1 MISNNLDLENNIKLL
16 SFDIDNTLIDF
27 HTFKSNF
34 TKTWIKYAKDLDV
47 ILTYNTGRLID
58 DVLGLIDKGVLP
70 KPDYI
75 ISGVGTHIYD
85 YKKGA
90 IVKEFNDVLDD
101 GWNLE
106 SVESIMYSLDHPISE
121 QPSKFQHSYKRS
133 YFFHDAS
140 DELIESVSQRFWDA
154 DMDVNVVY
162 SGNKFLDILPKWA
175 NKGNALEWLL
185 RRLKLKTNQVLVA
198 GDSGNDSAMF
208 DLKNVNGI
216 VVSNAHEELY
226 NYTKHK
232 KVYHT
237 EKEKGGGII
246 EGLIYYKV
254 LPKEA
259 SKTNNID
266 HSDDFFIQKEL
277 DNIALEDGDEQLAL
291 IQEGYVKAVEALKKN
306 ITPLGFSACSI
317 KDNVAHGTDENYYSV
332 WARDGAITVIGSL
345 SLIHDKEIH
354 DCQRQT
360 LLTLLE
366 HISRNGQIPSNVRI
380 KDNTPDYSGVGGIC
394 SIDSGI
400 WVIIAFYEY
409 VNVTKDIDFLRKYI
423 GDIKETMRWLGAH
436 DSNNDAL
443 LEIPEAGD
451 WTDLFGRSYNIL
463 YDEILWYRSNVCF
476 GRMLEM
482 LGNHEEAGEYIR
494 WSQVIKKEIVT
505 NFWPSTQQQLF
516 SSVSFAEKQFTL
528 GDTSYLI
535 AQTTPFDFSWRCD
548 TLGNILAFLH
558 GTIDAEKA
566 HQTFKFMLGV
576 GVNDPFPVANVYP
589 VVSPGDPDWRP
600 YYTVNLLNLPN
611 HYHNGGIWPFVGG
624 FWVKFVNKLG
634 FRDVAIAELHKLALI
649 NKEGINHEWEF
660 TEWAH
665 GVTGKPMGK
674 AYQAWSAA
682 QYISAYHDLK
692 LNKIKTKK

>member
-1 MISNNLDLENNIKLL
+1 MSEKGIKNQDDIKLL

-27 HTFKSNF
+27 HTYKSNF
-34 TKTWIKYAKDLDV
+34 KNVWLKHKPKNIL
-47 ILTYNTGRLID
+47 LTYNTGRLID
-58 DVLGLIDKGVLP
+58 DVLNLIESGVLP
-70 KPDYI
+70 PPDYI
-75 ISGVGTHIYD
+75 ISGVGTHIFD
-85 YKKGA
+85 FNNNC
-90 IVKEFNDVLDD
+90 VLKEFNDVLDD
-101 GWNLE
+101 GWDLQ
-106 SVESIMYSLDHPISE
+106 SVETIINNVNHPISE
-121 QPSKFQHSYKRS
+121 QPSRFQHAYKRS
-133 YFFHDAS
+133 YFFHNATAN
-140 DELIESVSQRFWDA
+140 LIENIEAQFYNA
-154 DMDVNVVY
+154 DMHVNVVY
-162 SGNKFLDILPKWA
+162 SQEKYLDILPKFA
-175 NKGNALEWLL
+175 NKGNALQWLL
-185 RRLKLKTNQVLVA
+185 KKLSISTHETVVA

-208 DLKNVNGI
+208 DLKNVKGI

-226 NYTKHK
+226 KYTKHK
-232 KVYHT
+232 QVYHT
-237 EKEKGGGII
+237 EQEKGNGVI
-246 EGLIYYKV
+246 EGLIHFAV
-254 LPKEA
+254 LPDEA
-259 SKTNNID
+259 KVATAID
-266 HSDDFFIQKEL
+266 HSDDFFIKKEL
-277 DNIALEDGDEQLAL
+277 DSIALEDEDEKVAL
-291 IQEGYVKAVEALKKN
+291 IKEGYLKAVEALKKN

-345 SLIHDKEIH
+345 PLIHDEEIH
-354 DCQRQT
+354 KCQRQT
-360 LLTLLE
+360 LLTLFE

-380 KDNTPDYSGVGGIC
+380 KDNVPDYSGVGGIC

-409 VNVTKDIDFLRKYI
+409 VNVTKDIVFLREHI
-423 GDIKETMRWLGAH
+423 DGIKETMRWLSAH

-463 YDEILWYRSNVCF
+463 YDEILWYRANVCY

-482 LGNHEEAGEYIR
+482 LGEHEQAGEYIR
-494 WSQVIKKEIVT
+494 WSQVIKKEILQ

-516 SSVSFAEKQFTL
+516 QSVSFAEKQFTL

-576 GVNDPFPVANVYP
+576 GVNDPYPVANVYP

-634 FRDVAIAELHKLALI
+634 LKDVAISELYKLALI
-649 NKEGINHEWEF
+649 NKEGINNEWEF

-665 GVTGKPMGK
+665 GTTGKPMGK

-682 QYISAYHDLK
+682 QYISACHDLK
-692 LNKIKTKK
+692 LIKK

>member
-1 MISNNLDLENNIKLL
+1 MNDAKNSSQSNIKLL

-34 TKTWIKYAKDLDV
+34 NKIWRKYKPAEVKLS
-47 ILTYNTGRLID
+47 YNTGRLID
-58 DVLGLIDKGVLP
+58 DVLDLIKKDIIP
-70 KPDYI
+70 EPDYI
-75 ISGVGTHIYD
+75 ISGVGTHIYN
-85 YKKGA
+85 YKEKRV
-90 IVKEFNDVLDD
+90 VKEFNNVLDD
-101 GWNLE
+101 GWDLKT
-106 SVESIMYSLDHPISE
+106 VESIINKIDHPISE
-121 QPSKFQHSYKRS
+121 QPTKFQHAYKRS

-140 DELIESVSQRFWDA
+140 PDHILEIEENFNNA
-154 DMDVNVVY
+154 NMDVSVVY
-162 SGNKFLDILPKWA
+162 SGEKFLDILPKYA
-175 NKGNALEWLL
+175 NKKNALQWLL
-185 RRLKLKTNQVLVA
+185 KKLKIKTEETLVA

-208 DLKNVNGI
+208 DLKDIKGI

-226 NYTKHK
+226 QYTKHRQ
-232 KVYHT
+232 VYHS
-237 EKEKGGGII
+237 EKEKGDGVV
-246 EGLIYYKV
+246 EGLVYYSV
-254 LPKEA
+254 LPQVA
-259 SKTNNID
+259 LDATSID
-266 HSDDFFIQKEL
+266 QSEEDFFVKQEL
-277 DNIALEDGDEQLAL
+277 DQIALEDEDENEK
-291 IQEGYVKAVEALKKN
+291 INFIKEGYKKAIEALKKN

-317 KDNVAHGTDENYYSV
+317 KDNEANGTDENYYSV
-332 WARDGAITVIGSL
+332 WARDGAITLIGSL
-345 SLIHDKEIH
+345 PLVHDKEIH
-354 DCQRQT
+354 ECQRKT
-360 LLTLLE
+360 LETLFE

-380 KDNTPDYSGVGGIC
+380 KDNVPDYSGVGGIC

-400 WVIIAFYEY
+400 WVVIAFYEY
-409 VNVTKDIDFLRKYI
+409 VNVTKDIKFLRKYI
-423 GDIKETMRWLGAH
+423 KDLKETMRWLGAH

-463 YDEILWYRSNVCF
+463 YDEILWYRANVCY

-482 LGNHEEAGEYIR
+482 LGDHEEAGEYIR
-494 WSQVIKKEIVT
+494 WSQVVKKEILQ
-505 NFWPSTQQQLF
+505 NFWPTTQQQLF
-516 SSVSFAEKQFTL
+516 QSVSFAEKQFTL

-548 TLGNILAFLH
+548 VLGNVLAFLH
-558 GTIDAEKA
+558 GALDVEKA
-566 HQTFKFMLGV
+566 KQTFRFMLGV

-634 FRDVAIAELHKLALI
+634 FKEMAVAELYKLAQM
-649 NKEGINHEWEF
+649 NKEGINNEWEF

-665 GVTGKPMGK
+665 GTTGKPMGK

-682 QYISAYHDLK
+682 QYISACHDLK
-692 LNKIKTKK
+692 IIDK

>member
-1 MISNNLDLENNIKLL
+1 MDKNISSNENIKLL

-27 HTFKSNF
+27 HTFHSNF
-34 TKTWIKYAKDLDV
+34 GKIWEKYKDKTNAL
-47 ILTYNTGRLID
+47 LTFNTGRLKD
-58 DVLGLIDKGVLP
+58 DVLSLIDRGILP

-85 YKKGA
+85 YNNKTL
-90 IVKEFNDVLDD
+90 VKEFNDVLDE
-101 GWNLE
+101 GWDLK
-106 SVESIMYSLDHPISE
+106 SVEDIITSVNHPVSE
-121 QPSKFQHSYKRS
+121 QPSRFQHSYKRS
-133 YFFHDAS
+133 YFFHDATE
-140 DELIESVSQRFWDA
+140 ELITDIEESFVEA
-154 DMDVNVVY
+154 GMEVNVIY
-162 SGNKFLDILPKWA
+162 SGNKFLDILPKFA
-175 NKGNALEWLL
+175 NKGNALQWLL
-185 RRLKLKTNQVLVA
+185 KRLKIKTNQVLVA

-208 DLKNVNGI
+208 DLKDVLGI
-216 VVSNAHEELY
+216 VVANAHEELY
-226 NYTKHK
+226 AYTKHK
-232 KVYHT
+232 KVYHS
-237 EKEKGGGII
+237 EREKGDGIV
-246 EGLIYYKV
+246 EGLVYYDI
-254 LPKEA
+254 LPEEA
-259 SKTNNID
+259 MVDTNVD
-266 HSDDFFIQKEL
+266 HSEDFFIQQEL
-277 DNIALEDGDEQLAL
+277 NNIALEDDNEKIAL
-291 IQEGYVKAVEALKKN
+291 IQEGYTKAVEALKKN

-345 SLIHDKEIH
+345 PLINDKEIH
-354 DCQRQT
+354 TCQRQT
-360 LLTLLE
+360 LITLLE
-366 HISRNGQIPSNVRI
+366 HITKNGQIPSNVRI

-409 VNVTKDIDFLRKYI
+409 INVTKDIEFLRQYFP
-423 GDIKETMRWLGAH
+423 DVKETMRWLSAH

-482 LGNHEEAGEYIR
+482 LGNNEEAGEYIR
-494 WSQVIKKEIVT
+494 WSQVIKKEIVQ
-505 NFWPSTQQQLF
+505 NFWPSTKQQLF
-516 SSVSFAEKQFTL
+516 QSVSFAEKQFTL

-548 TLGNILAFLH
+548 TLGNILAFLY
-558 GTIDAEKA
+558 GTLDSEKA

-576 GVNDPFPVANVYP
+576 GVNDPYPVTNVYP

-624 FWVKFVNKLG
+624 FWVRFVHKLG
-634 FRDVAIAELHKLALI
+634 FREMAISELHKLALI
-649 NKEGINHEWEF
+649 NKEGINEEWEF

-665 GVTGKPMGK
+665 GTTGKPMGK

-682 QYISAYHDLK
+682 QYISACHDLK
-692 LNKIKTKK
+692 IINN

>member
-1 MISNNLDLENNIKLL
+1 MDKNIGNNGNIKLL

-27 HTFKSNF
+27 HTFNSNF
-34 TKTWIKYAKDLDV
+34 GKVWDKYKSQTGAL
-47 ILTYNTGRLID
+47 LTFNTGRLKD
-58 DVLGLIDKGVLP
+58 DVLSLIEKRILP
-70 KPDYI
+70 EPDYI

-85 YKKGA
+85 YKNKKL
-90 IVKEFNDVLDD
+90 VKEFNDVLDE
-101 GWNLE
+101 GWDLE
-106 SVESIMYSLDHPISE
+106 SVEKIITSVDHPVSE
-121 QPSKFQHSYKRS
+121 QPSRFQHSYKRS
-133 YFFHDAS
+133 YFFHDATN
-140 DELIESVSQRFWDA
+140 DLIA
-154 DMDVNVVY
+154 DIEENFTNAGMEVNVVY
-162 SGNKFLDILPKWA
+162 SGDKFLDILPKFA
-175 NKGNALEWLL
+175 NKGNALQWLL
-185 RRLKLKTNQVLVA
+185 KRLNIKTNEVLVA

-208 DLKNVNGI
+208 DLKDVSGI
-216 VVSNAHEELY
+216 VVANAHEELY
-226 NYTKHK
+226 AYTKHK
-232 KVYHT
+232 KVYHS
-237 EKEKGGGII
+237 EREKGDGII
-246 EGLIYYKV
+246 EGLVYYKV
-254 LPKEA
+254 LPEDAIIDK
-259 SKTNNID
+259 NRD
-266 HSDDFFIQKEL
+266 HSEDFFIKQEL
-277 DNIALEDGDEQLAL
+277 NNISLENGDEKIAL
-291 IQEGYVKAVEALKKN
+291 IKEGYEKAVEALKKN

-345 SLIHDKEIH
+345 PLISDEEIH
-354 DCQRQT
+354 NCQRQT

-366 HISRNGQIPSNVRI
+366 HISKNGQIPSNVRI

-409 VNVTKDIDFLRKYI
+409 VNVTKDIEFLRKYFP
-423 GDIKETMRWLGAH
+423 DVKETMRWLAAH

-463 YDEILWYRSNVCF
+463 YDEILWYRANVCF

-482 LGNHEEAGEYIR
+482 LGNNEEAGEYIR
-494 WSQVIKKEIVT
+494 WSQVIKKEIVQ
-505 NFWPSTQQQLF
+505 NFWPSTKQQLF
-516 SSVSFAEKQFTL
+516 QSVSFAEKQFTL

-548 TLGNILAFLH
+548 TLGNILAFLY
-558 GTIDAEKA
+558 GTLDSEKA

-634 FRDVAIAELHKLALI
+634 FKDMAISELHKLALI
-649 NKEGINHEWEF
+649 NKEGINEEWEF

-665 GVTGKPMGK
+665 GTTGKPMGK

-682 QYISAYHDLK
+682 QYIAACHDLK
-692 LNKIKTKK
+692 IIN

>member
-1 MISNNLDLENNIKLL
+1 MNETKSHESNSIRLL

-27 HTFKSNF
+27 HTYKSNF
-34 TKTWIKYAKDLDV
+34 RLTWQKHKPKD
-47 ILTYNTGRLID
+47 ILLVYNTGRLLD
-58 DVLGLIDKGVLP
+58 DTLDLIAKGILP
-70 KPDYI
+70 EPDYI
-75 ISGVGTHIYD
+75 ISGVGTHIYN
-85 YKKGA
+85 YKDKSV
-90 IVKEFNDVLDD
+90 IKEFNDVLDD
-101 GWNLE
+101 GWDLLK
-106 SVESIMYSLDHPISE
+106 VETIVQDINHPISE
-121 QPSKFQHSYKRS
+121 QPSRFQHAYKRS
-133 YFFHDAS
+133 YFFHDATP
-140 DELIESVSQRFWDA
+140 ELIAQIEQDFEKA
-154 DMDVNVVY
+154 HMHVNVVY
-162 SGNKFLDILPKWA
+162 SGDKFLDILPQFA
-175 NKGNALEWLL
+175 NKGNALQWLL
-185 RRLKLKTNQVLVA
+185 GLLKISTNAVVVA

-208 DLKNVNGI
+208 DLKNIKGI

-226 NYTKHK
+226 QYTKHK

-237 EKEKGGGII
+237 EEEKSDGII
-246 EGLIYYKV
+246 EGLIYFNI

-259 SKTNNID
+259 KMSSVVD
-266 HSDDFFIQKEL
+266 HTKDFYIKKALDDIASEDEDEK
-277 DNIALEDGDEQLAL
+277 IAL
-291 IQEGYVKAVEALKKN
+291 IKEGYAKAIEALRKN

-345 SLIHDKEIH
+345 PLVHDEDIHK
-354 DCQRQT
+354 CQRQT

-380 KDNTPDYSGVGGIC
+380 KDNVPDYSGVGGIC

-409 VNVTKDIDFLRKYI
+409 VNVTKDIVFLRTHI
-423 GDIKETMRWLGAH
+423 DAIKETMRWLGAH

-463 YDEILWYRSNVCF
+463 YDEILWYRANVCF
-476 GRMLEM
+476 GRLLEM
-482 LGNHEEAGEYIR
+482 LGDHEQAGEYIR
-494 WSQVIKKEIVT
+494 WSQVIKKEIVQ

-516 SSVSFAEKQFTL
+516 QSVSFAEKQFTL

-548 TLGNILAFLH
+548 TLGNVLAFLH

-576 GVNDPFPVANVYP
+576 GVNDPFPIANVYP

-634 FRDVAIAELHKLALI
+634 FKDVAISELHKLALI

-665 GVTGKPMGK
+665 GTTGKPMGK

-682 QYISAYHDLK
+682 QYISACHDLK
-692 LNKIKTKK
+692 IINS

>member
-1 MISNNLDLENNIKLL
+1 MSKTEDNIQPDIKLL

-27 HTFKSNF
+27 HTHKSNF
-34 TKTWIKYAKDLDV
+34 RKIWKKYQSKNDV

-58 DVLGLIDKGVLP
+58 DVQDLIHRGILP
-70 KPDYI
+70 EPDYI

-85 YKKGA
+85 YNEKQV
-90 IVKEFNDVLDD
+90 IKEFNDILDD
-101 GWNLE
+101 GWDLE
-106 SVESIMYSLDHPISE
+106 SVEKIIQNINHPINE
-121 QPSKFQHSYKRS
+121 QPSRFQHAYKRS
-133 YFFHDAS
+133 YFFHNATP
-140 DELIESVSQRFWDA
+140 ELIDSIEKDFMDA
-154 DMDVNVVY
+154 EMHINVVY
-162 SGNKFLDILPKWA
+162 SGEQYLDILPKWA
-175 NKGNALEWLL
+175 NKGNALQWLL
-185 RRLKLKTNQVLVA
+185 QKLNIDASHALVA

-208 DLKNVNGI
+208 DLENVKGI
-216 VVSNAHEELY
+216 VVANAHEELY
-226 NYTKHK
+226 KYTKHRQT
-232 KVYHT
+232 YHA
-237 EKEKGGGII
+237 EGICCDGVI
-246 EGLIYYKV
+246 EGLVYYGV
-254 LPKEA
+254 LPEEA
-259 SKTNNID
+259 IID
-266 HSDDFFIQKEL
+266 KNKDHTDDFFIQQEL
-277 DNIALEDGDEQLAL
+277 NNIAAEDEDGKIAL
-291 IQEGYVKAVEALKKN
+291 IREGYQKAIEALKKN

-317 KDNVAHGTDENYYSV
+317 KDNVTNGTDENYHSV

-345 SLIHDKEIH
+345 PLIQDEEIH
-354 DCQRQT
+354 KCQRQT

-366 HISRNGQIPSNVRI
+366 HISHNGQIPSNVRI
-380 KDNTPDYSGVGGIC
+380 KDNVPDYSGVGGIC

-400 WVIIAFYEY
+400 WFVIAFYEY
-409 VNVTKDIDFLRKYI
+409 INVTKDIEFLRKYI
-423 GDIKETMRWLGAH
+423 SDIKETMRWLGAH

-482 LGNHEEAGEYIR
+482 LGDYEQAGEYIR
-494 WSQVIKKEIVT
+494 WSQVIKKEILQ
-505 NFWPSTQQQLF
+505 NFWPSTQQRLF
-516 SSVSFAEKQFTL
+516 QSVSFAEKQFTL

-558 GTIDAEKA
+558 GTVDSEKA
-566 HQTFKFMLGV
+566 HQTFRFMLGV

-624 FWVKFVNKLG
+624 FWVKFINKLG
-634 FRDVAIAELHKLALI
+634 FRDVAVSELHKLALI
-649 NKEGINHEWEF
+649 NKEGITDAWEF

-665 GVTGKPMGK
+665 GTTGRPMGK

-682 QYISAYHDLK
+682 QYISACHDLK
-692 LNKIKTKK
+692 IIK

>member
-1 MISNNLDLENNIKLL
+1 MTKNNTDVSEKILLL
-16 SFDIDNTLIDF
+16 SFDIDNTLMDF

-34 TKTWIKYAKDLDV
+34 RKIWEKYKPNGVL
-47 ILTYNTGRLID
+47 LTYNTGRLID
-58 DVLGLIDKGVLP
+58 DVLNLIAKGILP

-75 ISGVGTHIYD
+75 ISGVGTHIYN
-85 YKKGA
+85 YKEKKV
-90 IVKEFNDVLDD
+90 VKEFNDVLDD
-101 GWNLE
+101 GWDLK
-106 SVESIMYSLDHPISE
+106 SVENVIQNIDHPISE
-121 QPSKFQHSYKRS
+121 QPTKFQHAYKRS
-133 YFFHDAS
+133 YFFHDATP
-140 DELIESVSQRFWDA
+140 ELIVSVEQDFADA
-154 DMDVNVVY
+154 NMHVNVVY
-162 SGNKFLDILPKWA
+162 SGDKFLDILPKFA
-175 NKGNALEWLL
+175 NKANALQWLL
-185 RRLKLKTNQVLVA
+185 KQLKIKSNAVLVA

-208 DLKNVNGI
+208 DVKDVKGI
-216 VVSNAHEELY
+216 VVANAHEELY
-226 NYTKHK
+226 QYTKHRQ
-232 KVYHT
+232 VYHT
-237 EKEKGGGII
+237 ENEKGDGII
-246 EGLIYYKV
+246 EGLIYYGV
-254 LPKEA
+254 LPEDAKVD
-259 SKTNNID
+259 TNVD
-266 HSDDFFIQKEL
+266 HTEDFFIQQEL
-277 DNIALEDGDEQLAL
+277 SHIATEDEDEKIAL
-291 IQEGYVKAVEALKKN
+291 IKEGYKKAIIALKKN

-317 KDNVAHGTDENYYSV
+317 EDNVAHGTDENYYSV
-332 WARDGAITVIGSL
+332 WARDGAITVIGAL
-345 SLIHDKEIH
+345 PLIKKDKEIH
-354 DCQRQT
+354 KCARQT
-360 LLTLLE
+360 LITLFE

-380 KDNTPDYSGVGGIC
+380 KDNVPDYSGVGGIC

-400 WVIIAFYEY
+400 WTVIAFYEY
-409 VNVTKDIDFLRKYI
+409 VMVTKDIKFLREYI
-423 GDIKETMRWLGAH
+423 SDIKETMRWLGAH

-482 LGNHEEAGEYIR
+482 LGDHEQAGEYIR
-494 WSQVIKKEIVT
+494 WSQVIKKEILQ

-516 SSVSFAEKQFTL
+516 QSVSFAEKQFTL

-558 GTIDAEKA
+558 GTIDSEKA

-576 GVNDPFPVANVYP
+576 GVNDPYPVANVYP

-634 FRDVAIAELHKLALI
+634 LKDIAKAELYKLALI
-649 NKEGINHEWEF
+649 NKEGINEEWEF
-660 TEWAH
+660 NEWAH
-665 GVTGKPMGK
+665 GTTGKPMGK

-682 QYISAYHDLK
+682 QYISACHDLK
-692 LNKIKTKK
+692 II

>member
-1 MISNNLDLENNIKLL
+1 MDKNISSDENIKLL

-27 HTFKSNF
+27 HTFSSNF
-34 TKTWIKYAKDLDV
+34 GKIWEKYKGQTNAL
-47 ILTYNTGRLID
+47 LTFNTGRLKD
-58 DVLGLIDKGVLP
+58 DVLSLIDRGILP

-85 YKKGA
+85 YNNKKL
-90 IVKEFNDVLDD
+90 VKEFNDVLDE
-101 GWNLE
+101 GWDLKLVE
-106 SVESIMYSLDHPISE
+106 DIITSVDHPVSE
-121 QPSKFQHSYKRS
+121 QPSRFQHSYKRS
-133 YFFHDAS
+133 YFFHDATE
-140 DELIESVSQRFWDA
+140 ELIVDIEESFVDA
-154 DMDVNVVY
+154 GMEVNVIY
-162 SGNKFLDILPKWA
+162 SGNKFLDILPKFA
-175 NKGNALEWLL
+175 NKGNALQWLL
-185 RRLKLKTNQVLVA
+185 KRLKIKTNEVLVA

-208 DLKNVNGI
+208 DLKDVLGI
-216 VVSNAHEELY
+216 VVANAHEELY
-226 NYTKHK
+226 QYTKHK
-232 KVYHT
+232 KVYHS
-237 EKEKGGGII
+237 EKEKGDGIV
-246 EGLIYYKV
+246 EGLVYYDI
-254 LPKEA
+254 LPEEA
-259 SKTNNID
+259 MVDTNVD
-266 HSDDFFIQKEL
+266 HSEDFFIKQEL
-277 DNIALEDGDEQLAL
+277 SNIASEDDNEKIAL
-291 IQEGYVKAVEALKKN
+291 IQEGYKKAVEALKKN

-345 SLIHDKEIH
+345 PLINDKEIH
-354 DCQRQT
+354 TCQRQT
-360 LLTLLE
+360 LITLLE
-366 HISRNGQIPSNVRI
+366 HITKNGQIPSNVRI

-409 VNVTKDIDFLRKYI
+409 VNVTKDIEFLRKYFP
-423 GDIKETMRWLGAH
+423 DVKETMRWLSAH

-482 LGNHEEAGEYIR
+482 LGNNEEAGEYIR
-494 WSQVIKKEIVT
+494 WSQVIKKEIVQ

-516 SSVSFAEKQFTL
+516 QSVSFAEKQFTL

-548 TLGNILAFLH
+548 TLGNILAFLY
-558 GTIDAEKA
+558 GTLDSEKA

-634 FRDVAIAELHKLALI
+634 LKEMAIAELHKLALI
-649 NKEGINHEWEF
+649 NKEGINEEWEF

-665 GVTGKPMGK
+665 GTTGKPMGK

-682 QYISAYHDLK
+682 QYISACHELK
-692 LNKIKTKK
+692 IIK